1 MPVRTLEW
9 AVRSSGRDI
18 TKVRRPVPTV
28 AKSTVAR
35 LKKDELV
42 AMADERGLDIDGTR
56 SDLIAR
62 LTGVESND
70 ATVEPADG

>member
-18 TKVRRPVPTV
+18 RLVRRPKPAVALAAV
-28 AKSTVAR
+28 AK
-35 LKKDELV
+35 LKKADLV
-42 AMADERGLDIDGTR
+42 AAAQERGLDTSGTKA
-56 SDLIAR
+56 DLTAR

-70 ATVEPADG
+70 ATVEPGDG